1 MIDPQPRGR
10 YKRFSQPDLDRLETL
25 QKGSPGEN
33 LLQTLNSL
41 GAVHLS
47 ELANKAG
54 IPIPLA
60 FDLLGSP
67 DLAEGFL
74 VLKGEGNSLR
84 VDPILIGRPTWTA
97 LSQKAA
103 ALLGEYHQAY
113 PLRLGMPKE
122 EFRRKL
128 KLSSNEGQLF
138 ILRWQADGLI
148 ADHGKTISLASHQVE
163 LNSNQKKSAATLL
176 QKFNDP
182 QFSPPSV
189 KECQQEVGEEVYA
202 VLVSQGE
209 LVQINLEVVIS
220 SRVYEK
226 WHQATIDL
234 LKTNG
239 KITVAEFRDTQQTS
253 RKFALAFL
261 EDLDAK
267 GVTRREGDYRVLNR
281 GD

>member
-1 MIDPQPRGR
+1 M
-10 YKRFSQPDLDRLETL
+10 
-25 QKGSPGEN
+25 
-33 LLQTLNSL
+33 
-41 GAVHLS
+41 
-47 ELANKAG
+47 
-54 IPIPLA
+54 
-60 FDLLGSP
+60 
-67 DLAEGFL
+67 
-74 VLKGEGNSLR
+74 
-84 VDPILIGRPTWTA
+84 LIHSGWGCQRK
-97 LSQKAA
+97 SSAA
-103 ALLGEYHQAY
+103 
-113 PLRLGMPKE
+113 
-122 EFRRKL
+122 KL

-138 ILRWQADGLI
+138 LSRWQADGLI

-182 QFSPPSV
+182 HSTPPSV

-209 LVQINLEVVIS
+209 LVQLNPEVVIS
-220 SRVYEK
+220 SKVYK
-226 WHQATIDL
+226 LWHQATIDL

-267 GVTRREGDYRVLNR
+267 GITRREGDYRVLNR